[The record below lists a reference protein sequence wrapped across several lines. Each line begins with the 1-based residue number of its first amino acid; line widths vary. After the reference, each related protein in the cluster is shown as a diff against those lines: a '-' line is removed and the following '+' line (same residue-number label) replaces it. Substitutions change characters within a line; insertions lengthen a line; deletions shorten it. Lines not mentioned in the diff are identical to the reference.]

1 MPPDLTRTRTAILN
15 AALQLGVNATLGA
28 VAAQVGITRQAVSF
42 QTGILRNLGYLEPS
56 AERYAPLIA
65 TDRAKM
71 ALGHGLPIYGSIA
84 AGPPGL
90 AEQSPDDYTPSLE
103 ALLDMRDS
111 DFLLRVRGE
120 SMIGIGVLDGDY
132 VIVRPVQDVHD
143 GEVAVVLI
151 PGENAATLKRLY
163 HFGDQIILKS
173 ENPEI
178 ARMTY
183 PAEQVQVQGKMV
195 GRVGVGVPRVSSRR
209 G

>member
-15 AALQLGVNATLGA
+15 AVLHLGANATLSA
-28 VAAQVGITRQAVSF
+28 VAARTGVTKQAVSY
-42 QTGILRNLGYLEPS
+42 QAGILRNLGYLEPS

-65 TDRAKM
+65 TDRAKV

-84 AGPPGL
+84 AGPPSL

-103 ALLDMRDS
+103 TLLGMRS
-111 DFLLRVRGE
+111 GDFLLRVRGE
-120 SMIGIGVLDGDY
+120 SMTGVGVLDGDY
-132 VIVRPVQDVHD
+132 VIVRPVTEVHD

-151 PGENAATLKRLY
+151 PGEEAATLKRLY
-163 HFGDQIILKS
+163 HFDDQIVLMS

-178 ARMTY
+178 PRMTY
-183 PAEQVQVQGKMV
+183 PAGQVQVQGKMV
-195 GRVGVGVPRVSSRR
+195 GRVGVGVPRVSARW